1 MHIHSEHRLATK
13 KRKRGLVGIQ
23 VVRGDTHFAVV
34 AAYHEPIR
42 PSTILLK
49 ATLMGEAVPVKMFL
63 GLNSIQNL
71 LKVQSSSL
79 KWSADEV
86 RSFTGRALRFVKLVP
101 SADRR
106 LGLKTLKLNE
116 LSGTDGRLV
125 KVKSLAKNMESIVGR
140 RKRTTLTLTT
150 SGAAADLI
158 LVRDKLDHDDAYGRR
173 DEGVSG
179 SVTALS
185 TGYSWCSLGVNGRA
199 RRAGV
204 VYPLGV
210 HSKPLRD
217 VGRGIRLTSRATSVS
232 GIHCIY
238 TLYARG
244 MVGPAGPI
252 PVWPPP
258 IEEGGG
264 LEEVDPP
271 IEQLLKQNADDAT
284 VDDAGHD
291 VNLVEEQYETE
302 SGQSASDDGDDEA
315 MIQSNAE
322 VDKKNESFDKIA
334 NGAQFDLFVY
344 IPYGGLVA
352 DKVVAACS
360 HYTLPFARDA
370 FDTLVGSSSAAAA
383 ANDRPREL
391 LGTALRSLY
400 RRFYDEASPE
410 EVSRAEEAWDLIGR
424 EIMLRCR

>member
-1 MHIHSEHRLATK
+1 MPIHSEHRLATK
-13 KRKRGLVGIQ
+13 KRKRGLMGIQ

-42 PSTILLK
+42 PATILLK
-49 ATLMGEAVPVKMFL
+49 ATLMGEAVPIKMFL

-79 KWSADEV
+79 KWSSDEV
-86 RSFTGRALRFVKLVP
+86 RSFTGRALRFIKLVS
-101 SADRR
+101 SADSR

-125 KVKSLAKNMESIVGR
+125 KVKSLAKNMESMVGR
-140 RKRTTLTLTT
+140 RKRATLTLT
-150 SGAAADLI
+150 AADLI
-158 LVRDKLDHDDAYGRR
+158 LARGKSDHDDVDGRR
-173 DEGVSG
+173 DEGIGLG
-179 SVTALS
+179 SVSALP
-185 TGYSWCSLGVNGRA
+185 TGYSWCSLGMNGCA
-199 RRAGV
+199 RRAGGA
-204 VYPLGV
+204 LGV

-238 TLYARG
+238 TLYARC

-258 IEEGGG
+258 IEEGVG
-264 LEEVDPP
+264 LGEEEVDHP

-284 VDDAGHD
+284 VDDAGND

-322 VDKKNESFDKIA
+322 VDRKNESFDKIA

-344 IPYGGLVA
+344 IPYGGVVA

-360 HYTLPFARDA
+360 HYTLSFARDA
-370 FDTLVGSSSAAAA
+370 FDTLVGSSAAAAA

-400 RRFYDEASPE
+400 RRFFDEASPE
-410 EVSRAEEAWDLIGR
+410 EVSQAERAWDLIGR